1 MYCDTILSQE
11 SAAHPNARFCV
22 GVEQCPTAAPN
33 WADPAG
39 VPIDAILFGGRR
51 ATTVPL
57 VTESFS
63 WNHGVFMGSSIASEQ
78 TAAAEGAVGSLR
90 HDPFAML
97 PFAGYNMADY
107 FQHWLNVGEKH
118 KNDRLPRLFQVNWFR
133 KDDKGKF
140 MWPGFGDNVRV
151 LKWVC
156 QRLDDSANRLAVKT
170 PIGLVPAP
178 GALDVSRLD
187 KVSPAA
193 LKELFRV
200 DTKDTLSD
208 LKHAR
213 EYYKQFGSRMPAALL
228 KEVEQLESRLK
239 SAQ

>member
-1 MYCDTILSQE
+1 
-11 SAAHPNARFCV
+11 V
-22 GVEQCPTAAPN
+22 GVDQCPTAAPN

-51 ATTVPL
+51 ASTVPL
-57 VTESFS
+57 VAESFS

-78 TAAAEGAVGSLR
+78 TAAAEGAVGALR

-107 FQHWLNVGEKH
+107 FQHWLDVGEKH
-118 KNDRLPRLFQVNWFR
+118 KHDRLPRLFQVNWFR

-151 LKWVC
+151 LKWIC

-170 PIGLVPAP
+170 PIGFVPAP
-178 GALDVSRLD
+178 GALDVSHLD
-187 KVSPAA
+187 KVTPAT

-213 EYYKQFGSRMPAALL
+213 EYYKQFGSRMPSALL

-239 SAQ
+239 NAQ